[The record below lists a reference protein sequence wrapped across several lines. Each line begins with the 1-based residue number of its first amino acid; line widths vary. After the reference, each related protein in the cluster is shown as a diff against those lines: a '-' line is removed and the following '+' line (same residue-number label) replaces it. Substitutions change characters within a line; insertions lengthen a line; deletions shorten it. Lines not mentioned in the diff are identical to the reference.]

1 MENLLKTTQL
11 RRTYVIEYAKNTAKM
26 RPKWLIQYNK
36 DWNLLSHCWN
46 IRLVANA
53 KMANPVQQG
62 LKHAWKRDIKHFLHG
77 QNG

>member
-36 DWNLLSHCWN
+36 DWNKDAQQETADANKPKWLIQYNKDWN
-46 IRLVANA
+46 L
-53 KMANPVQQG
+53 MWPV
-62 LKHAWKRDIKHFLHG
+62 
-77 QNG
+77 